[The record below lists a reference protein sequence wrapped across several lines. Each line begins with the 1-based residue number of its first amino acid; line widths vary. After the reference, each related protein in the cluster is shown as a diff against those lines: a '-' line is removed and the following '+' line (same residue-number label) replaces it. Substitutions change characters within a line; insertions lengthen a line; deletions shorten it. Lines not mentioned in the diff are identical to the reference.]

1 MTDTHSANSLGGIA
15 EPFVIRIENV
25 HNDLESLKGEYMQRC
40 QARREDIKQI
50 CIEAKDKGV
59 NPRALKGVVKARAL
73 QRKIDGIDDGFDET
87 EAAAYRELAET
98 LGPLGNAAANRA
110 GFAKGN
116 GDDDLRPPFMKD
128 PDKAAAHEAGLKTV
142 GRGRGRP
149 KKAKDHP
156 VDALA

>member
-1 MTDTHSANSLGGIA
+1 MTDTHGANSLGVIA

-25 HNDLESLKGEYMQRC
+25 HADLESLKGEYMQRC

-59 NPRALKGVVKARAL
+59 DPRALKGVIKARAL

-110 GFAKGN
+110 GFAEK
-116 GDDDLRPPFMKD
+116 DLRPAFMQD
-128 PDKAAAHEAGLKTV
+128 TEKAAAHAAGLKTV